1 MKTILLLHD
10 EARRPTHLLQNAVPA
25 RAPIGEIKTVASLQ
39 LRPLGTSVSRLCR
52 AYRSTGNGASD
63 FNADEE
69 MR

>member
-25 RAPIGEIKTVASLQ
+25 SALARRNRDCRRLQ

-52 AYRSTGNGASD
+52 AHCSTGTGASD
-63 FNADEE
+63 FNAHEE